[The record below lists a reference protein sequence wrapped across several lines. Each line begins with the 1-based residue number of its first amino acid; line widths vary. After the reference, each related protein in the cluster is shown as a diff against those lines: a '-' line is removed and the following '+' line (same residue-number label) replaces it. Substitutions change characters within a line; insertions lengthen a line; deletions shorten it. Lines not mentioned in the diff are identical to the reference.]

1 MDTKLATS
9 QIRLNQWTGVIQD
22 CKASGL
28 KIDDYCTQHNISRH
42 AYFYWL
48 RKVKEAA
55 LQQAGFVEIPAVSP
69 SKQVPL
75 ENFSVQLTVRV
86 GGLELGINEKTPGD
100 LLARTIEVIRRAQ

>member
-9 QIRLNQWTGVIQD
+9 QIRLNQWTAVIRE

-28 KIDDYCTQHNISRH
+28 TVNDYCTQHDLSRH

-48 RKVKEAA
+48 RKVKNAA
-55 LQQAGFVEIPAVSP
+55 LQQAGFVELPTDPITSSA
-69 SKQVPL
+69 KTDD
-75 ENFSVQLTVRV
+75 FSVQLRITIGDV
-86 GGLELGINEKTPGD
+86 ELGINDDTSSA